1 MVKALLSL
9 LPLPG
14 RERKIPGDQATPPG
28 GRVGEAAWP
37 EKPRLGGWHWS
48 PIVYNLTR
56 DSFLLDRKISAS
68 L

>member
-14 RERKIPGDQATPPG
+14 RERKIPGDQATPLG

-37 EKPRLGGWHWS
+37 ENQAQEVGIEAQLFT
-48 PIVYNLTR
+48 I
-56 DSFLLDRKISAS
+56 
-68 L
+68 